1 MVNFKVSQEDYL
13 LIDKIVDKAINKFS
27 KGLFKRLELEMDLT
41 ACHSNG
47 NPLRLQDLLDS
58 DDYNFTHDIF
68 GITDNINRKTGELE
82 NFFVPRFSK
91 QNN

>member
-13 LIDKIVDKAINKFS
+13 LINKITEKAIKKFARGTFS
-27 KGLFKRLELEMDLT
+27 YLNLEMDLT

-47 NPLRLQDLLDS
+47 NPLRLQDLLDAEGF
-58 DDYNFTHDIF
+58 DFTHDIF
-68 GITDNINRKTGELE
+68 GITDNINRKTGKLD

-91 QNN
+91 